1 MKATSRLFKYSVL
14 LAAFL
19 FLLPSNVSAW
29 WWNSGP
35 QCDDVVDD
43 RGHLNVLTF
52 NILFFAGGNYLFRQA
67 SVEATTDNIAAAIHA
82 VNSQSGGGGTELLSA
97 D

>member
-1 MKATSRLFKYSVL
+1 MKTTSKLFKYYVL

-19 FLLPSNVSAW
+19 FFLPSNVAAW

-35 QCDDVVDD
+35 QCDDVVD

-52 NILFFAGGNYLFRQA
+52 NILFFAEKFSIPPDKA
-67 SVEATTDNIAAAIHA
+67 EMKC
-82 VNSQSGGGGTELLSA
+82 
-97 D
+97 